1 MSYFTI
7 RARLIFLAILLLAIL
22 SATIALLT
30 RELLRDSE
38 ALSDEARLV
47 AVVRSADNA
56 NQHFGDLKYWLTDF
70 ASNLVPASEH
80 NAEAAKTQLDAD
92 LKAIAPVDPHGV
104 AKIQRDLNALWE
116 LVEKAAEAYYSRD
129 DSAGGKALMA
139 DAQSHVT
146 SVNDEIEQI
155 VGRVEQ
161 EALSR
166 RDAET
171 LGAQRAVDLS
181 IAGGILAFALALV
194 VTALIVRSISVPL
207 RRLELSMNA
216 ITKGQLDVSIPSPTR
231 DEIGGMTRALTMLRD
246 SLIESH
252 RLEEERQRAEAD
264 TRYAQT
270 QLREAIEAISEG
282 FACYDGNDQLIICNS
297 RYRELYAGAAV
308 EIKPGIQYETILRA
322 AVAAG
327 VLPAP
332 PDNREA
338 WIAEQCERHRNP
350 KGSFELQG
358 TGGAWLK
365 VSERHTEDKGIAAVF
380 TDITELKDRELE
392 LGQLVD
398 RLAEAREAADKANR
412 TKSTFLANMSHELR
426 TPLNAIIGYSEM
438 LLEDATDRGDTA
450 SAGDLEKIQAAGKH
464 LLGLINDILDLSK
477 IEAGR
482 MEIYLEQVSLPRLV
496 DEVKTIVEPMM
507 KKNANKLA
515 IDYAPDIGALQTDL
529 TKLKQSIINL
539 LSNAAK
545 FTKEG
550 TVTLRLSR
558 HQRDDIPWVKF
569 EVIDSGIGMTEEQ
582 MGRLFQAFTQADSS
596 TTRNF
601 GGTGLGLT
609 ITRHFCIMLGGTIDV
624 TSVPGQG
631 STFIIQLPDRATKAV
646 LDEEDLDAHRPAV
659 G

>member
-1 MSYFTI
+1 MSYFSI

-30 RELLRDSE
+30 RELSRDSE
-38 ALSDEARLV
+38 ALSDEAMLV
-47 AVVRSADNA
+47 TVVRSAGNA
-56 NQHFGDLKYWLTDF
+56 NKHFADLKYWLTDF
-70 ASNLVPASEH
+70 ASNLVPVSEQ
-80 NAEAAKTQLDAD
+80 NAETAKTQLDSD
-92 LKAIAPVDPHGV
+92 LKAIAPVDPQGV
-104 AKIQRDLNALWE
+104 AKIQRDLNALWQ

-129 DSAGGKALMA
+129 DSAGGKALMT

-146 SVNDEIEQI
+146 SVNNEIEQI

-166 RDAET
+166 RDAEVRD
-171 LGAQRAVDLS
+171 AKRAVDLS
-181 IAGGILAFALALV
+181 IAVGILAFILALG

-246 SLIESH
+246 SLLESH
-252 RLEEERQRAEAD
+252 RLEQERQRAEAD
-264 TRYAQT
+264 TRHAQT

-282 FACYDGNDQLIICNS
+282 FACYDGDDRLIICNS
-297 RYRELYAGAAV
+297 RYKELYAGAAV
-308 EIKPGIQYETILRA
+308 EIKRGTQYETILRA
-322 AVAAG
+322 TVAAG
-327 VLPAP
+327 ILPAP
-332 PDNREA
+332 PENREA

-350 KGSFELQG
+350 KGSFELQR
-358 TGGAWLK
+358 TGGVWLK

-496 DEVKTIVEPMM
+496 DEVKTIIEPMM
-507 KKNANKLA
+507 TKNANKLA
-515 IDYAPDIGALQTDL
+515 IDCPPDIGALQTDL

-545 FTKEG
+545 FTKAG

-569 EVIDSGIGMTEEQ
+569 EVIDSGIGMTQEQ

-609 ITRHFCIMLGGTIDV
+609 ITRHFCVMLGGTIDV
-624 TSVPGQG
+624 ESTPGQG
-631 STFIIQLPDRATKAV
+631 STFIIQLPDRAAKAV